1 MADPAE
7 SVIDTHIRAA
17 DEEFVKLFIDVTMSF
32 GLPAAPGRIMAELF
46 LAERPLS
53 MQELSGR
60 TGYSLPTLS
69 RNVRAMDGM
78 GVARRETKPGSKKV
92 YVSIRSKQL
101 HEILMSIIKI
111 GYEREVKVMLEHLPR
126 IRQEY
131 EAAARMADDVGAS
144 TEVNQAL
151 EERRKL
157 ITGLEND
164 YHLMERLMGLLGRF
178 ILKLETDQEE

>member
-1 MADPAE
+1 MVEPAE
-7 SVIDTHIRAA
+7 SDIDTHIRAA

-46 LAERPLS
+46 LAEGPLS
-53 MQELSGR
+53 MQDLSGR

-69 RNVRAMDGM
+69 RNVRTMDRM
-78 GVARRETKPGSKKV
+78 GIARRETKPGSKKV

-101 HEILMSIIKI
+101 HEVLMSMLKI

-131 EAAARMADDVGAS
+131 EAAARMADGSDAS
-144 TEVNQAL
+144 AEIGQAL

-157 ITGLEND
+157 ITGLEKD
-164 YHLMERLMGLLGRF
+164 YQLMERLMGLLGRF
-178 ILKLETDQEE
+178 ILKLETDPEE